1 MILKARPGF
10 SPRHHVNSVGDYF
23 KITVITAVRIATM
36 LQTIATIAIT
46 FARRESAA
54 ANWLCVIASRELD
67 IASAAA
73 AAAEHA
79 LE

>member
-1 MILKARPGF
+1 MRGL
-10 SPRHHVNSVGDYF
+10 SPPHHVDDIGDYL
-23 KITVITAVRIATM
+23 KITVITAVITATM

-46 FARRESAA
+46 FARRELAA
-54 ANWLCVIASRELD
+54 ANRLCVIASRELD

-79 LE
+79 VE